1 MAKSDVLDTK
11 IFIGAL
17 ADYNTT
23 AQLRSHF
30 EQWGQVVDCV
40 VMHNRGFGF
49 VTYSDKESADRAMD
63 QPCHAIGN
71 KVVHVKRAMKKT
83 RFGNDAT
90 GLIHGKIFIG
100 GVYGDLSSG
109 DLSDYFAQ
117 FGEVKNASLYKDAV
131 TGESRGFA
139 FVVFGD
145 DSSVDQVMSVPQHIV
160 KGVQLSVR
168 RAQNK
173 DSLDGSR
180 DNSSV
185 ASGFS
190 SDGEFSSS
198 ADQMRPRRYSTSMHP
213 RLLNSGRA
221 SFNSL
226 NSGVSGTS
234 AESGTGQSI
243 PVKQNGSA
251 CSYEDWMK
259 GRKPLP
265 PISAMNL
272 KSLNEAIQAERAFNR
287 QKIVNAEEKI
297 LELERRLIQK
307 EKECCELKEML
318 LYEHQRKTMDMAQG
332 LAPSYSCEPSTS
344 SYMEQNYS
352 EPTYAQ
358 ANSTNYS
365 GANLANYAE
374 QGYSDPTFSES
385 PYVDPTLSESPY
397 ADTTLSPYMEP
408 TYEAAV
414 RHGWTQCPQSSLTR
428 CQSSLSAEAKEF
440 TCGVS
445 QNPKN
450 LVSVREAGD
459 TDGSMSSDAGDAQES
474 STDVGKATSELVDHQ
489 SVMIEWLNK

>member
-198 ADQMRPRRYSTSMHP
+198 ADQMRPRRYI
-213 RLLNSGRA
+213 NSQFG
-221 SFNSL
+221 NIWL
-226 NSGVSGTS
+226 TS
-234 AESGTGQSI
+234 ACGLLL
-243 PVKQNGSA
+243 A
-251 CSYEDWMK
+251 
-259 GRKPLP
+259 
-265 PISAMNL
+265 
-272 KSLNEAIQAERAFNR
+272 SL
-287 QKIVNAEEKI
+287 
-297 LELERRLIQK
+297 
-307 EKECCELKEML
+307 
-318 LYEHQRKTMDMAQG
+318 G
-332 LAPSYSCEPSTS
+332 LS
-344 SYMEQNYS
+344 
-352 EPTYAQ
+352 
-358 ANSTNYS
+358 
-365 GANLANYAE
+365 
-374 QGYSDPTFSES
+374 
-385 PYVDPTLSESPY
+385 
-397 ADTTLSPYMEP
+397 
-408 TYEAAV
+408 
-414 RHGWTQCPQSSLTR
+414 
-428 CQSSLSAEAKEF
+428 
-440 TCGVS
+440 
-445 QNPKN
+445 
-450 LVSVREAGD
+450 
-459 TDGSMSSDAGDAQES
+459 
-474 STDVGKATSELVDHQ
+474 
-489 SVMIEWLNK
+489 